1 MTETDSAEINR
12 RQENLR
18 YLLNNWDPLGVA
30 DLVSDEYEC
39 LLAPLWTRLRT
50 GCSRAHVSEFL
61 WFELE
66 DHFGL
71 DPARYD
77 VDPVRESTRRLG
89 CQLGERWLSA
99 LMCRRERAPADE
111 RTAE

>member
-18 YLLNNWDPLGVA
+18 DLLNNWDPLGVA

-50 GCSRAHVSEFL
+50 GCSRAQVTEFL

-77 VDPVRESTRRLG
+77 VDRFAN
-89 CQLGERWLSA
+89 QLVAWAASWASA
-99 LMCRRERAPADE
+99 G
-111 RTAE
+111 